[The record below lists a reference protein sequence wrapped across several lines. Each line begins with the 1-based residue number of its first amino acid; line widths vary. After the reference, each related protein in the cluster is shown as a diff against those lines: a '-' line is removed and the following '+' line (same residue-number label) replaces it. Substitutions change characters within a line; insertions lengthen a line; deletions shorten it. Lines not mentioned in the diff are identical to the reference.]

1 MFTLQLHFIYLL
13 VFKRKGKATNSKK
26 KTLSSWEW
34 EEQRDVLIQTLG
46 QLMQL
51 DVNRL
56 WDPPIIEE
64 EFVKYGWRN
73 LFRSSSTALEADLF
87 LSLTHHC

>member
-26 KTLSSWEW
+26 KTSSSWEW

-64 EFVKYGWRN
+64 EFVKYGWRI
-73 LFRSSSTALEADLF
+73 LFRSSSIALEADLF
-87 LSLTHHC
+87 LLLTHHC